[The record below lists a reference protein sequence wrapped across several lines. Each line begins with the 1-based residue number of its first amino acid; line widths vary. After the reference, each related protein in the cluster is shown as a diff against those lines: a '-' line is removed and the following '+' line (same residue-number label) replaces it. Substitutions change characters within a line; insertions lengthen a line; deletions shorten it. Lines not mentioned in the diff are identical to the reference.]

1 MHIGPSTPLNV
12 NVLFYYNFLSRQKHK
27 FRPKF
32 CRSIVSNQLLKYDA
46 FENLK
51 NPTEILKV

>member
-1 MHIGPSTPLNV
+1 MHIGLFTSLSV
-12 NVLFYYNFLSRQKHK
+12 NVLFYYDFLSRQKHK

-32 CRSIVSNQLLKYDA
+32 CRSIVSNHLLKYGA

-51 NPTEILKV
+51 NPTKF